1 MEETVTVKSIHEFGY
16 LCINAVNGSS
26 SIGIVAQSAKTV
38 VGCNDNGGLNRNN
51 KEEEP
56 KPREASRFMPG
67 YLFAVSLPISAIQRG
82 LYETEIARSRE
93 SAYTCT

>member
-1 MEETVTVKSIHEFGY
+1 MEETVTVKSIHEFGC
-16 LCINAVNGSS
+16 LCINTVQEYAYSRI
-26 SIGIVAQSAKTV
+26 SIVTQSAKTV
-38 VGCNDNGGLNRNN
+38 GRNGNGGINN

-56 KPREASRFMPG
+56 KSREASRFMPG

>member
-1 MEETVTVKSIHEFGY
+1 M
-16 LCINAVNGSS
+16 
-26 SIGIVAQSAKTV
+26 
-38 VGCNDNGGLNRNN
+38 NN
-51 KEEEP
+51 KEEKP